1 MNKKR
6 QERQADFVF
15 TCRLAILSFLTYNLR
30 RIIEVVKLLGKTIRQ
45 LSEELQLSKQA
56 INQRISSIKDFR
68 SKHTHKV
75 KNHLEIDEQGVKILA
90 NFDKQKRQDQQVN
103 RQERQAEND
112 KQDKKK
118 TNINDVLLKQ
128 LDVKDQQISKL
139 QKSLDQQQQLQ
150 LATLAENRQLK
161 GHIQKLNGLLESSNS
176 TQKRQATKKN
186 DNLSNNDNSSYI
198 KDKNDKQDKNGVV
211 DADEKQRKIHKNKTN
226 KSWWHFWKNT

>member
-6 QERQADFVF
+6 QERQADFAF
-15 TCRLAILSFLTYNLR
+15 SCRLAILSFLTYNLR

-75 KNHLEIDEQGVKILA
+75 KNHLEIDEQGVKMLA
-90 NFDKQKRQDQQVN
+90 NFDKQKRQDQQSN

-176 TQKRQATKKN
+176 TQKRQVTKIN
-186 DNLSNNDNSSYI
+186 DNLSNGANYSNTV
-198 KDKNDKQDKNGVV
+198 DKTDKQDKNRVV
-211 DADEKQRKIHKNKTN
+211 DTNEKQKKVHKNKTN
-226 KSWWHFWKNT
+226 KSWWRFWK

>member
-1 MNKKR
+1 M
-6 QERQADFVF
+6 
-15 TCRLAILSFLTYNLR
+15 
-30 RIIEVVKLLGKTIRQ
+30 GKTIRQ

-75 KNHLEIDEQGVKILA
+75 KNHLEIDERGVKMLA
-90 NFDKQKRQDQQVN
+90 NFDKQKRQDQQVD

-112 KQDKKK
+112 KQDKKE
-118 TNINDVLLKQ
+118 TIINNVLLKQ

-198 KDKNDKQDKNGVV
+198 KDTNDKQDKNGVV

-226 KSWWHFWKNT
+226 KSWWHFWK

>member
-15 TCRLAILSFLTYNLR
+15 SCRLAILSFLTYNLR
-30 RIIEVVKLLGKTIRQ
+30 RVIEGVKLLGKTIRQ

-75 KNHLEIDEQGVKILA
+75 KNHLEIDERGVKMLA

-118 TNINDVLLKQ
+118 TNINNVLLKQ

-176 TQKRQATKKN
+176 TQKRQATRKN
-186 DNLSNNDNSSYI
+186 GNLSNGANSSNT
-198 KDKNDKQDKNGVV
+198 KDKNDKQEKNRVV
-211 DADEKQRKIHKNKTN
+211 DTNEKQKKIHKNKIN
-226 KSWWHFWKNT
+226 NSWWHFW

>member
-15 TCRLAILSFLTYNLR
+15 SCRLAILPFLTYNLR
-30 RIIEVVKLLGKTIRQ
+30 RIIEAVKLLGKTIRQ

-75 KNHLEIDEQGVKILA
+75 KNHLEIDEQGVKMLA

-186 DNLSNNDNSSYI
+186 DNMTNDTNASRY
-198 KDKNDKQDKNGVV
+198 KVENDKQDKDGVV
-211 DADEKQRKIHKNKTN
+211 DTDEKQKKIHKNKAN
-226 KSWWHFWKNT
+226 KSWWHFW

>member
-1 MNKKR
+1 M
-6 QERQADFVF
+6 
-15 TCRLAILSFLTYNLR
+15 
-30 RIIEVVKLLGKTIRQ
+30 VKLLGKTIRQ

-75 KNHLEIDEQGVKILA
+75 KNHLEIDEQGVKMLA
-90 NFDKQKRQDQQVN
+90 NFDKQKRQDQQVD

-112 KQDKKK
+112 KQDKKE
-118 TNINDVLLKQ
+118 TIINNVLLKQ

-198 KDKNDKQDKNGVV
+198 KDTNDKQDKNGVV

-226 KSWWHFWKNT
+226 KSWWHFWK